1 MNLNTESTAYP
12 PILNTGV
19 LSHVPPL
26 NYPTAMTNQELWKA
40 VLGEL
45 ELLVSKANFTTWFR
59 STAISS
65 INEGSVTVSVPNAF
79 TKAWLE
85 NKYHGY
91 IITALQRLTNQ
102 QVSSVQY
109 LVSASTQGPAPALTT
124 SSPSQATADQNQSL
138 GTPVSE
144 RSSYNPPQILNKG
157 GLNPRYTFDRF
168 IVGKSTEL
176 AYAACK
182 AVAEKPGSAYNPLFL
197 YGGVG
202 LGKTHL
208 IQAIGNEV
216 LKNFPDIK
224 VLFTSCEQFTN
235 NFVQSIREGRGDQFK
250 KEYREVDLLLVDD
263 IQFLANKEQTQEE
276 FFHTFN
282 ALHQAGRQ
290 IILTSDRPPK
300 SISIIEARLVSR
312 FEWGMTADVG
322 KPDLET
328 RVAIVQRQAEDRSFP
343 LPPDVVSYVAETV
356 TNNVRELEGAL
367 TKLAAYYQLNRV
379 VPNVEVARGLI
390 SSLQGEGLVGGG
402 LTPRR
407 VINAVAKHYDVTV
420 ENLLG
425 ASRRRELVVPRQ
437 VAMYLLRED
446 CGSSFPTIGHELGGR
461 DHTTAMHACSKVKRE
476 VESGGKVRA
485 DVEQVRLLLNGG

>member
-1 MNLNTESTAYP
+1 MN
-12 PILNTGV
+12 
-19 LSHVPPL
+19 
-26 NYPTAMTNQELWKA
+26 NQELWQA

-59 STAISS
+59 STAIDS
-65 INEGSVTVSVPNAF
+65 IADSVVLVSVPNGF

-85 NKYHGY
+85 NKYHGF
-91 IITALQRLTNQ
+91 IMTALQRLTNQ

-109 LVSASTQGPAPALTT
+109 RVIGRSAPALK
-124 SSPSQATADQNQSL
+124 SSNPTHRDQHLPAAQDIS
-138 GTPVSE
+138 GTP
-144 RSSYNPPQILNKG
+144 YNPPQILNKG
-157 GLNPRYTFDRF
+157 GLNPKYTFDRF

-182 AVAEKPGSAYNPLFL
+182 AVASNLGKTYNPLFL

-216 LKNFPDIK
+216 LLRHPDIK
-224 VLFTSCEQFTN
+224 ILFSTCEQFTN
-235 NFVQSIREGRGDQFK
+235 NFVQSIREGRGDRFK
-250 KEYREVDLLLVDD
+250 KEYRDVDLLLIDD

-282 ALHQAGRQ
+282 TLHQLEKQ

-312 FEWGMTADVG
+312 FEWGLIADVG

-328 RVAIVQRQAEDRSFP
+328 RVAIVQRQTQERGFP
-343 LPPDVVSYVAETV
+343 LPPDVVNFIAESI

-367 TKLAAYYQLNRV
+367 TKLHAYYQLNKV
-379 VPNVEVARGLI
+379 IPNVDVARSLV
-390 SSLQGEGLVGGG
+390 SALQGEGALGGG
-402 LTPRR
+402 LTPKRL
-407 VINAVAKHYDVTV
+407 IAAVVKYYDISL

-425 ASRRRELVVPRQ
+425 ASRRKELVVPRQ
-437 VAMYLLRED
+437 IAMYLLRED

-461 DHTTAMHACSKVKRE
+461 DHTTAMHACSKVRRE
-476 VESGGKVRA
+476 VEGGGKVRS
-485 DVEQVRLLLNGG
+485 DVEQIRIAIGGG

>member
-1 MNLNTESTAYP
+1 MN
-12 PILNTGV
+12 
-19 LSHVPPL
+19 
-26 NYPTAMTNQELWKA
+26 NQELWQA

-59 STAISS
+59 NTS
-65 INEGSVTVSVPNAF
+65 IDSNNDGVVIVAVPNAF

-91 IITALQRLTNQ
+91 IMTALQRLTNQ
-102 QVSSVQY
+102 QVSAVQY
-109 LVSASTQGPAPALTT
+109 HVTSAVASSSDGTKTQQPHVHGDHWSASAPTERPA
-124 SSPSQATADQNQSL
+124 SSP
-138 GTPVSE
+138 
-144 RSSYNPPQILNKG
+144 YKPPQILNKG
-157 GLNPRYTFDRF
+157 GLNPKYTFDRF

-182 AVAEKPGSAYNPLFL
+182 AVAASLGDTYNPLFL

-216 LKNFPDIK
+216 LRNSPDIK
-224 VLFTSCEQFTN
+224 VLFSTCEQFTN
-235 NFVQSIREGRGDQFK
+235 SFVQSIREGKGDSFK
-250 KEYREVDLLLVDD
+250 RVYRDVDLLLIDD

-282 ALHQAGRQ
+282 TLHQLNKQ

-300 SISIIEARLVSR
+300 SISVIESRLVSR
-312 FEWGMTADVG
+312 FEWGMIADVG

-328 RVAIVQRQAEDRSFP
+328 RVAIAQRQVKDRDFP
-343 LPPDVVSYVAETV
+343 LAPEVINYIAEV
-356 TNNVRELEGAL
+356 ITNNVRELEGAI
-367 TKLAAYYQLNRV
+367 TKLHAYYQLNKV
-379 VPNVEVARGLI
+379 IPNVEVARSLI
-390 SSLQGEGLVGGG
+390 TALQGEGALGGG
-402 LTPRR
+402 LTSKR
-407 VINAVAKHYDVTV
+407 VIAAVVKYYDISM

-425 ASRRRELVVPRQ
+425 ASRRKELVGPRQ

-446 CGSSFPTIGHELGGR
+446 CGCSFPTIGHELGGR
-461 DHTTAMHACSKVKRE
+461 DHTTAMHACSKVKKD
-476 VESGGKVRA
+476 VDGGGKTRG
-485 DVEQVRLLLNGG
+485 DVEQIRLVLNGG